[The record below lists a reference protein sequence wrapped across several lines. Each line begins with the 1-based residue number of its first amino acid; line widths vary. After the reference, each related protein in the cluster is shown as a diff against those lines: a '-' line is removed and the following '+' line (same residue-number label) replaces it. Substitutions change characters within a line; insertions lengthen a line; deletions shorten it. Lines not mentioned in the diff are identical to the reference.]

1 MDKELCQNIGL
12 PLDKFQSQG
21 CSLGVHDV
29 QHVEEAEHIADSNQR
44 TADDVVYQRWGT
56 RVT

>member
-1 MDKELCQNIGL
+1 MDKELRQNIGL
-12 PLDKFQSQG
+12 PLDKFQSQV

-44 TADDVVYQRWGT
+44 TADDVVYCDFIH
-56 RVT
+56 